1 MGRVGSG
8 EKRIL
13 QGRERKSE
21 RKRERDERERGK
33 SRSVSLQLQRT
44 RNLRPKRRTKTRD
57 TGPKHGTNNITI
69 SSSGQKPTETFF
81 LPFGPF
87 GPFFFLWGFV
97 CLFVCLCFRN
107 LVFGFS
113 LSN

>member
-1 MGRVGSG
+1 MGRVWR
-8 EKRIL
+8 EADPA
-13 QGRERKSE
+13 RERERESE
-21 RKRERDERERGK
+21 RKREREERERGK

-44 RNLRPKRRTKTRD
+44 RNLRPKHRTKTRD

-81 LPFGPF
+81 LAFLA
-87 GPFFFLWGFV
+87 FFFFFYCGG
-97 CLFVCLCFRN
+97 LFVCLCFRN
-107 LVFGFS
+107 LILGFS